1 MFSAQMKTTRRGFT
15 LIELLVT
22 ISIIAVLAV
31 LALAALF
38 RSQRSAEQADSTAQL
53 RTMSQAV
60 LTYAGEHDNSLPGPL
75 WPGQVMLYDPARE
88 GRLVREVGEYMPFE
102 KRPEAYLVE
111 SLIPKAYR
119 RAMKGANLADA
130 RIYVMNTAVE
140 VNGATANPF
149 GNLPTD
155 PALPSLKLVTVAS
168 LPEEERWMM
177 KEADQQVPEVAT
189 ASWRANTPPAPV
201 HGTLRAAARFDG
213 SVTWE
218 KAK

>member
-1 MFSAQMKTTRRGFT
+1 MVSAQMKTTRRGFT

-31 LALAALF
+31 LGLAALF
-38 RSQRSAEQADSTAQL
+38 RSQRSAEQADSTAHL
-53 RTMSQAV
+53 RTMAQAV
-60 LTYAGEHDNSLPGPL
+60 ISYAGEHDGRLPGPL
-75 WPGQVMLYDPARE
+75 WPGQVMLYDPSRE
-88 GRLVREVGEYMPFE
+88 GRLVREVGEYLSFE
-102 KRPEAYLVE
+102 KRPSAYLVE

-119 RAMKGANLADA
+119 RAMKGTNLGDA

-140 VNGATANPF
+140 VNGTTVNPF

-177 KEADQQVPEVAT
+177 KEADQQVPEVAG
-189 ASWRANTPPAPV
+189 AAWRANTPATPV
-201 HGTLRAAARFDG
+201 HGRMRAAARFDG
-213 SVTWE
+213 SVNWE
-218 KAK
+218 KAD